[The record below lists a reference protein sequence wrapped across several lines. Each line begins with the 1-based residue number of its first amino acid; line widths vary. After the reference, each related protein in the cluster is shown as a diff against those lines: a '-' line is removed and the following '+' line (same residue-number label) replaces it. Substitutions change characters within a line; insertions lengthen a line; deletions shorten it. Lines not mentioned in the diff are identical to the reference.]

1 MEKKLNYKELIC
13 EDPRGG
19 MHPAVYVSWP
29 EVERYLG
36 ERHTGDADQDACLV
50 RGLLEAGAP
59 AWVQDAPGWV
69 DEEGWGLY
77 RP

>member
-1 MEKKLNYKELIC
+1 MNLRYEETVYTDASCIE
-13 EDPRGG
+13 
-19 MHPAVYVSWP
+19 HPAVYVSWP

-59 AWVQDAPGWV
+59 AWVKDAAGWV
-69 DEEGWGLY
+69 DEDGWGLY
-77 RP
+77 HQG